1 MKRRFLGNKLAYM
14 KSINFVIL
22 AIVLLLTLFGFV
34 VLYSISIPLKV
45 PFFYKTVG
53 KQLIW
58 WVISVFVL
66 IMVLFVKKKFLF
78 DNAYFLYAGGLF
90 LLIIPFAFGLKVSE
104 TYRWIKLGT
113 MTIQPSEF
121 AKVFYVLGVAKYLSG
136 ENVAIDSPKS
146 VFIPLFMAAI
156 PFIVIFNQPDLSTA
170 LLFILTLVPMLFW
183 AGVRTYYI
191 FLLVA
196 PVLSVVTAFN
206 FYTFFA
212 WVIVLLVILYLNSQ
226 NIILAVSMG
235 IVNFSLGFLTPFIWN
250 NLKPYQQ
257 KRILAMFNVW
267 EDPQGV
273 GYQVIQS
280 QTAIGSGGLFG
291 KGFGKGTQTH
301 LKFLPQQHNDFVFSV
316 VGEEYGFI
324 GVIVVLLL
332 YLALLLLILNAAYK
346 AKDRFSS
353 LVMIGAISFLFLH
366 IFINIG
372 VTAGL
377 LPVTGLSL
385 PFLSYGGSFLLTC
398 YIFIGLVVN
407 LNRRL

>member
-1 MKRRFLGNKLAYM
+1 MKRDLLGSKLFYM
-14 KSINFVIL
+14 KSSNFVIL
-22 AIVLLLTLFGFV
+22 SIVFFLTLFGFV

-45 PFFYKTVG
+45 PFFSKTVG

-58 WVISVFVL
+58 WVVSVLVL
-66 IMVLFVKKKFLF
+66 VAVLFVKKKFLF
-78 DNAYFLYAGGLF
+78 NNAYFLYAGGLF
-90 LLIIPFAFGLKVSE
+90 LLLIPFVLGLKVNE
-104 TYRWIKLGT
+104 TYRWIRLGALT
-113 MTIQPSEF
+113 VQPSEF
-121 AKVFYVLGVAKYLSG
+121 AKIFYVLAVARYLSG
-136 ENVAIDSPKS
+136 EDVTIDSPKS
-146 VFIPLFMAAI
+146 IFIPLSMAII
-156 PFIVIFNQPDLSTA
+156 PFAIVFNQPDLSTA
-170 LLFILTLVPMLFW
+170 LLFIVTLVPMLYW

-191 FLLVA
+191 FLLIA
-196 PVLSVVTAFN
+196 PVLSVLTAFS

-212 WVIVLLVILYLNSQ
+212 WVIVLLLVLYLNAQ
-226 NIILAVSMG
+226 NIVLAVSMG
-235 IVNFSLGFLTPFIWN
+235 VVNFSLGFLTPFIWN

-291 KGFGKGTQTH
+291 KGFGRGTQTH

-324 GVIVVLLL
+324 GVVVILLL

-346 AKDRFSS
+346 TKDRFSS
-353 LVMIGAISFLFLH
+353 LVMIGIMSFLSLH
-366 IFINIG
+366 VFINIG
-372 VTAGL
+372 VAAGL

>member
-1 MKRRFLGNKLAYM
+1 M
-14 KSINFVIL
+14 
-22 AIVLLLTLFGFV
+22 
-34 VLYSISIPLKV
+34 
-45 PFFYKTVG
+45 
-53 KQLIW
+53 
-58 WVISVFVL
+58 
-66 IMVLFVKKKFLF
+66 
-78 DNAYFLYAGGLF
+78 
-90 LLIIPFAFGLKVSE
+90 
-104 TYRWIKLGT
+104 
-113 MTIQPSEF
+113 
-121 AKVFYVLGVAKYLSG
+121 
-136 ENVAIDSPKS
+136 
-146 VFIPLFMAAI
+146 
-156 PFIVIFNQPDLSTA
+156 
-170 LLFILTLVPMLFW
+170 
-183 AGVRTYYI
+183 
-191 FLLVA
+191 
-196 PVLSVVTAFN
+196 
-206 FYTFFA
+206 
-212 WVIVLLVILYLNSQ
+212 ILYLNSQ

-332 YLALLLLILNAAYK
+332 YLVLLLLILNAAYK